1 MCMSRDV
8 LVKHCLF
15 AATAAAVHNNKVAT
29 LYYTTLMRNEESSF
43 FFFLASRLVR
53 SKFFYHGFSIP
64 LFDCIDLIVFFFFC
78 GSSLPF
84 FFPPTKFSILP
95 SLPTLRPGLHYSL
108 SSHITREKLHLVF
121 FFFFKYTTSH
131 PRKREKKKEEE

>member
-43 FFFLASRLVR
+43 FFFWRVGLSEVSSSIMAFRSR
-53 SKFFYHGFSIP
+53 
-64 LFDCIDLIVFFFFC
+64 CLIA
-78 GSSLPF
+78 L
-84 FFPPTKFSILP
+84 T
-95 SLPTLRPGLHYSL
+95 
-108 SSHITREKLHLVF
+108 
-121 FFFFKYTTSH
+121 
-131 PRKREKKKEEE
+131 

>member
-64 LFDCIDLIVFFFFC
+64 LFDCIDLIVFFFFLWFF
-78 GSSLPF
+78 SPIF
-84 FFPPTKFSILP
+84 FFPLPNSLFSLLFPRFGLVCITR
-95 SLPTLRPGLHYSL
+95 SLPT
-108 SSHITREKLHLVF
+108 
-121 FFFFKYTTSH
+121 
-131 PRKREKKKEEE
+131 